1 MYKIVF
7 LFIFISTTVFAEP
20 IYHEKKYPDGQGPF
34 PTVLIL
40 HTSGGFRAN
49 EIESWASF
57 FLKEGYAIYAPNFF
71 ERHGITPKT
80 RKLENL
86 LKKISQK

>member
-57 FLKEGYAIYAPNFF
+57 F
-71 ERHGITPKT
+71 
-80 RKLENL
+80 
-86 LKKISQK
+86 